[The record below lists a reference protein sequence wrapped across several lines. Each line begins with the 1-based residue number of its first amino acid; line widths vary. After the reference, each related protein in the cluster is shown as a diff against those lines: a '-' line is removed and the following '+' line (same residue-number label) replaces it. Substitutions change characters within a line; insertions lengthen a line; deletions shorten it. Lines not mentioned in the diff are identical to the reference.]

1 MSFLQIKLS
10 VLKRIYYPSFI
21 FPEKI
26 SAVFICLFFIN
37 ACVFAQDSLPVSKVD
52 TIYEFK
58 AGMPILN
65 SNHPIS
71 EAEKKKRIKLV
82 AAAHA
87 VTYAAG
93 MTALYSAW
101 YKDYPQSK
109 FHFFNDSKEW
119 KGMDKL
125 GHSFTAYAV
134 GKGSMELWR
143 TTGIN
148 DKKAIWL
155 GGLSGAAFQTIIETL
170 DGFSTEWGWSWSDF
184 AANAGGSAL
193 LIAQELAWKEQ
204 RVQIKVSFHKKRY
217 ADLQLQQ
224 RSNDLFGNSLP
235 ERLLK
240 DYNGQTYWLSAGIK
254 DFFPESK
261 VPAWLQL
268 AVGKGAE
275 GMFGGYENIKKD
287 NQGNIVF
294 DRTDIKRY
302 RQWYLAPDIDLTK
315 IKTNK
320 KSVKIILHVLSFI
333 KFPTPALE
341 LSKGKF
347 KMNWL
352 AL

>member
-1 MSFLQIKLS
+1 MFFPRTPLFFLKCHFNTFMGLPGKFS
-10 VLKRIYYPSFI
+10 LI
-21 FPEKI
+21 FC
-26 SAVFICLFFIN
+26 CLFFLNNDLI
-37 ACVFAQDSLPVSKVD
+37 AQDSLS
-52 TIYEFK
+52 
-58 AGMPILN
+58 MPKLD
-65 SNHPIS
+65 SVYKLKTGPHLTTAPLS
-71 EAEKKKRIKLV
+71 ETEKRKRIKLV
-82 AAAHA
+82 AGAHIVA
-87 VTYAAG
+87 YAAG

-134 GKGSMELWR
+134 GKESMELWR

-148 DKKAIWL
+148 DRNAIWL

-204 RVQIKVSFHKKRY
+204 RIQLKVSFHKKKY
-217 ADLQLQQ
+217 KEVMLNE
-224 RSNDLFGNSLP
+224 RSYELFGSTLP
-235 ERLLK
+235 EKLLK
-240 DYNGQTYWLSAGIK
+240 DYNGQTYWLSAGVK

-261 VPAWLQL
+261 FPAWLQV
-268 AVGKGAE
+268 AVGTGAE

-287 NQGNIVF
+287 EVGNIVF
-294 DRTDIKRY
+294 DRRDIKRY
-302 RQWYLAPDIDLTK
+302 RQWYLAPDIDLNK

-320 KSVKIILHVLSFI
+320 KSVKIILHALSFI
-333 KFPTPALE
+333 KFPAPALV
-341 LSKGKF
+341 LSKGKL

-352 AL
+352 AF